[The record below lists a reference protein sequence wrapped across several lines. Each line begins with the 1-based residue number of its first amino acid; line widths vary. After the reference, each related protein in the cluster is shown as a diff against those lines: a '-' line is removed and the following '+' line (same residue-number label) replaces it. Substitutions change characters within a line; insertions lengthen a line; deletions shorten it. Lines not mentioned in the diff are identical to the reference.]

1 MDDLEVRF
9 LDALYRGIIDGTE
22 FKRALELAIEMFH
35 CLGAAMVSVDA
46 QAPALGVATT
56 VGLFDEC
63 RTLYVDQ
70 FAQIDPAP
78 AVFARLATG
87 TASTTD
93 RILTADQLNRDTFV
107 NEFFRPAGLVE
118 TLGGNLLRDQARF
131 SLIGLQRGDDRP
143 SFDDD
148 DIAKLQRL
156 MPHITRVLQ
165 LRRTFFQ
172 IESTS
177 ASLQAALDGL
187 PVGLVLLGGEGGS
200 LFVNSA
206 MRAIAQR
213 DDGLS
218 LDRNGYPRPA
228 RGAARQQFERL
239 LDDVGNGGAGGIM
252 TVPRASDF
260 RDYVMLVAPAPPPV
274 ASTHFE
280 DRRAGGTIVLVH
292 DPANQL
298 HTPQDIL
305 EHGLHLPKG
314 AARLVAAL
322 AADDDLK
329 SFAERE
335 GVTIHTAR
343 FHLHTAL
350 SRTGTRTQVELVR
363 LAVRLLRDF
372 ALAERGP

>member
-1 MDDLEVRF
+1 MDDSESRF
-9 LDALYRGIIDGTE
+9 LDALYRGVVDSAE
-22 FKRALELAIEMFH
+22 FKRALELAIEMFN

-56 VGLFDEC
+56 AGIFDEC
-63 RTLYVDQ
+63 RNLYIDQ
-70 FAQIDPAP
+70 FAEIDPAP
-78 AVFARLATG
+78 AMFSRLATG
-87 TASTTD
+87 TASTSN

-118 TLGGNLLRDQARF
+118 TLGGNLFRDQARF

-143 SFDDD
+143 PFDDD
-148 DIAKLQRL
+148 DIAKVQRL
-156 MPHITRVLQ
+156 MPHIARVLQ
-165 LRRTFFQ
+165 LRRTFFR
-172 IESTS
+172 IES
-177 ASLQAALDGL
+177 ASVGLQAALDRL

-206 MRAIAQR
+206 MRAMAQR
-213 DDGLS
+213 ADGLS
-218 LDRNGYPRPA
+218 LDRDGYPRPVRRDA
-228 RGAARQQFERL
+228 RRQFEKL
-239 LDDVGNGGAGGIM
+239 LDDVAKGGAGGIV
-252 TVPRASDF
+252 TVPRAGHF

-274 ASTHFE
+274 TSTRFE
-280 DRRAGGTIVLVH
+280 DRRLGDTIILVH
-292 DPANQL
+292 DPANQ
-298 HTPQDIL
+298 PQSPQGIL
-305 EHGLHLPKG
+305 EQGLNLPKG